1 MTSQISCET
10 VRIAISGYYTAVYQ
24 ALETLNTSL
33 FQAKQILDS
42 IELQEADQEAAY
54 NESNRIWRE
63 MLELKRQASIEEQ
76 SLLDIKKRE
85 GALALKSQIGSLIDR
100 LEAFKPLARS
110 EHDLSQLKTLP
121 ELDFFRDPEL
131 YSDLFSGATD
141 YRYFPSFE
149 VREVLSSLQKS
160 VRRPLEDA
168 LESALVPYQA
178 AVQRAQEEAVPDY
191 LDKQYQQAVTKLRDL
206 QAEVEARRT
215 ALTAQYRDQR
225 RIAIEACGQELFR
238 LRAVLEA
245 TLVDLLKASNESIIA

>member
-1 MTSQISCET
+1 MTSQMSNET
-10 VRIAISGYYTAVYQ
+10 VRIAISGYYSAVYQ

-42 IELQEADQEAAY
+42 IELQEAEQEAAY

-63 MLELKRQASIEEQ
+63 MLELKKQASIEEQ

-85 GALALKSQIGSLIDR
+85 GALGLKNQIGSLIDR

-110 EHDLSQLKTLP
+110 EHDLSQLETLP
-121 ELDFFRDPEL
+121 ALDFFCDPEL

-141 YRYFPSFE
+141 YRYFPSYE

-168 LESALVPYQA
+168 LESALAPYQA

-191 LDKQYQQAVTKLRDL
+191 LAKQYQQAVTKLRDL
-206 QAEVEARRT
+206 QVELTSRQNALRAEYQDR
-215 ALTAQYRDQR
+215 R
-225 RIAIEACGQELFR
+225 RIAIEACGQELLR
-238 LRAVLEA
+238 LRAALEA
-245 TLVDLLKASNESIIA
+245 TLIGLLKSSNESIIA